1 MLIFFLSCNFDL
13 DKDYDKEK
21 TTEFI
26 RQLLEEEKSLGNKS
40 FIKSNC
46 VLKQP
51 VWNTKLSEPELK
63 SYLREYL
70 KIQDNDFLNF
80 QMDLF
85 YKFEITEELIP
96 EKKIIT
102 NAKTTVAKQ
111 PSIEN
116 QYAYLDWLEKQD
128 CKRGFF
134 SISKPLFNESY
145 DLAIIRFEEICGPLC
160 GGGVII
166 LYESKKGKWSKKK
179 ILDNW
184 IR

>member
-1 MLIFFLSCNFDL
+1 M
-13 DKDYDKEK
+13 
-21 TTEFI
+21 
-26 RQLLEEEKSLGNKS
+26 LEEEKSLGNKS

-111 PSIEN
+111 PSKED

-166 LYESKKGKWSKKK
+166 LYEFKKGKWSKKK